1 MLSCFSQ
8 LSHSDAFVRHI
19 YYILL
24 VTEEWKLTRKFRVL
38 SFTNSVGGILAVGVG
53 EPWASAEFARLVR
66 DKVGPWLQSSLPTMS
81 QLEVLLD
88 SDKVLHSPEA
98 KVTPRQ
104 RSPLVSSTKRL
115 CPIAP
120 IFRRT

>member
-66 DKVGPWLQSSLPTMS
+66 DKVGPWLQSSFPTMS
-81 QLEVLLD
+81 RFKVLLD
-88 SDKVLHSPEA
+88 GEKVLHSI
-98 KVTPRQ
+98 PR
-104 RSPLVSSTKRL
+104 RP
-115 CPIAP
+115 
-120 IFRRT
+120 RRR